1 MRRSIKPI
9 LRIRTGTRGVRRLRM
24 GARRLRLGRGGRG
37 CKAPRRRNSR
47 TISGGRNAADAPAS
61 PAGRRRAWG
70 IGSSC
75 TQWATSDCTPR
86 AARSGPA
93 NCAGALP
100 PRPYATMRAEGRKSG
115 TTKSR
120 PSRRPTSRG
129 DGDCPSPHLAGHGL
143 LLIATPREPR
153 HPLIAEPRWTTAPAR
168 RPRATPAHEPPSVS
182 NRPRKAIW
190 RSRHS
195 YPIFGRFKGAFPFQW
210 LERISASAMAPSS
223 VEARGGRS

>member
-100 PRPYATMRAEGRKSG
+100 PRPYATMRADGRKSG

-120 PSRRPTSRG
+120 PSRRPTSRD
-129 DGDCPSPHLAGHGL
+129 DGTRSSLHLASQGTRSSPSLAGPPL
-143 LLIATPREPR
+143 LPVGRGRHQPTSLRPYPTVLAKPSGEVVTPIPFSVASRALSPFNGSNASPR
-153 HPLIAEPRWTTAPAR
+153 APWPPAR
-168 RPRATPAHEPPSVS
+168 
-182 NRPRKAIW
+182 
-190 RSRHS
+190 
-195 YPIFGRFKGAFPFQW
+195 
-210 LERISASAMAPSS
+210 
-223 VEARGGRS
+223 